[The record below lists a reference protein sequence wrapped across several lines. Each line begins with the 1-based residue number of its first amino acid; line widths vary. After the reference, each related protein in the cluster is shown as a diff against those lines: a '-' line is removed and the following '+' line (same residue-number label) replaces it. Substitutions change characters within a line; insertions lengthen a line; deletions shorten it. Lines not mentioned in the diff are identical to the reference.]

1 MIALNIIFSLSAW
14 VPAQIGIVVP
24 AAEASGE
31 LAEPKLVL
39 ANWSQPQDAAPQE
52 PQGAANLE
60 GEVIEVEP
68 AKSISIDLKSQT
80 LTAMENGV
88 PVLKFHCSTGRNN
101 GTPPG
106 DWPVKQKLRWNVAL
120 PEYHS
125 VPIPYS
131 LRLDIVYRG
140 ERYRI
145 AIHAHNSVPNYPAS
159 HGCIRLRY
167 PDAKKLFDWA
177 EVGIVVNIK

>member
-1 MIALNIIFSLSAW
+1 MPIIEAMLVLHLTARLWVAAAPALEVAIPGWMLDDQTPN
-14 VPAQIGIVVP
+14 AQISGQVVER
-24 AAEASGE
+24 A
-31 LAEPKLVL
+31 
-39 ANWSQPQDAAPQE
+39 
-52 PQGAANLE
+52 
-60 GEVIEVEP
+60 P
-68 AKSISIDLKSQT
+68 AKSIIIDLKSQK
-80 LTAMENGV
+80 LSALENGETV
-88 PVLKFHCSTGRNN
+88 MEFHCSTGRNN

-140 ERYRI
+140 QRYRI
-145 AIHAHNSVPNYPAS
+145 AIHAHDSVPNYPAS

-177 EVGIVVNIK
+177 EVGIVVNIR